1 MLPLAAQIMGPLLT
15 RYGFR
20 PDQTG
25 LMQLA
30 LAGAPYKDDEELVAL
45 GRAMR
50 EKFVPPEMLPMLN
63 AMMGMGLPP
72 IQFPGMPGPPQGL
85 GGGLPKPPGA

>member
-1 MLPLAAQIMGPLLT
+1 MLPLAAQIMGPLLS

-63 AMMGMGLPP
+63 AMMGMGIPGLPM
-72 IQFPGMPGPPQGL
+72 QFPGMPGPP
-85 GGGLPKPPGA
+85 PPGPPSS